1 MDKMRIKAFIDENG
15 NNALDVTRE
24 GTQELFITVAILVP
38 DNQYPHINQQMNDII
53 TQYCGGHLKSN
64 NIRTNHQRRIK
75 ILEAIQKID
84 FGYYAFIVNK
94 KEIFEDSGLSYKR
107 SFYKFIHKKIYEK
120 LGSSCFYLEV
130 YADAIGGPDFMESFE
145 EYFHKK
151 SLPNL
156 FFNFQH
162 QFVKDEDFP
171 LIQLADFI
179 AGTLSYCFEPSRK
192 SEYSSR
198 FRELLCQKEI
208 DINFWPPV
216 KEVSPAITDNSFD
229 GQIYQFVMNKAIQ
242 LAEEL
247 NSASVS
253 SNSLALLKVLRILIF
268 NKLYEEDRTVT
279 VSQLRQQLQNNEVDV
294 TENIISRD
302 ILPSLRDKGIIISGT
317 YKGYRLATSAKQIQS
332 YIQHNKDI
340 ILPMLHRLD
349 IARTGVKLATA
360 NRLDIID
367 PAKEKELSRILN
379 LIKIP
384 F

>member
-1 MDKMRIKAFIDENG
+1 MDKMRIKAFVDENG
-15 NNALDVTRE
+15 NNTLDITRE

-38 DNQYPHINQQMNDII
+38 DSQYSYINQQMNDII
-53 TQYCGGHLKSN
+53 TQNCGGHLKSN

-94 KEIFEDSGLSYKR
+94 KEIFEDSGLAYKR
-107 SFYKFIHKKIYEK
+107 SFYKFIFKKIYEK
-120 LGSSCFYLEV
+120 LGNSCFYLEV
-130 YADAIGGPDFMESFE
+130 YADAIGGPDFMASFE

-192 SEYSSR
+192 SEYSYR

-208 DINFWPPV
+208 DINFWPPI
-216 KEVSPAITDNSFD
+216 KEISPTITDNSFD
-229 GQIYQFVMNKAIQ
+229 SQIYQFVMNKAIQ
-242 LAEEL
+242 LAEDL
-247 NSASVS
+247 NSLPVS
-253 SNSLALLKVLRILIF
+253 SNTLALLKVLRILIF
-268 NKLYEEDRTVT
+268 NKLYEEDRTIT
-279 VSQLRQQLQNNEVDV
+279 VSQLRQQLQNNEMEVSD
-294 TENIISRD
+294 NIISRD

-317 YKGYRLATSAKQIQS
+317 SKGYRLATSAKQIQS

-349 IARTGVKLATA
+349 IARTGIKLATA
-360 NRLDIID
+360 NQLDIID
-367 PAKEKELSRILN
+367 SSKEKELSRILN
-379 LIKIP
+379 LIKIS